1 MAKVWLKNFSE
12 RKIMLTGLRDM
23 EGQPL
28 VFNPGEQKGVHP
40 TTVKHPAVRV
50 FLGKGLQ
57 LVEEIES
64 PKQKAQ
70 EVTLPAPQPA
80 PAPVPTPV
88 VVPAVE
94 EVPVVPV
101 APATP
106 VGTDTPSEPVVES
119 VCLPPVVLVEDAV
132 DAPVV
137 EEVLPEAAVEEVPDE
152 SQEPVL
158 ETVTEDAEP
167 TEEPRPSGKR
177 KKNRG

>member
-1 MAKVWLKNFSE
+1 MAKVWLKNFTE
-12 RKIMLTGLRDM
+12 RTIMLTGLRDM
-23 EGQPL
+23 DGQPL
-28 VFNPGEQKGVHP
+28 VFGPGEQKGVHP
-40 TTVKHPAVRV
+40 ATVKHPAVRV

-70 EVTLPAPQPA
+70 EVSLPAPQPA

-88 VVPAVE
+88 VVPVVE
-94 EVPVVPV
+94 EVLVVPA

-106 VGTDTPSEPVVES
+106 VGIDTPSEPVVES
-119 VCLPPVVLVEDAV
+119 VCLPVVLVEDAV
-132 DAPVV
+132 EAP
-137 EEVLPEAAVEEVPDE
+137 AVEEAVEATVVPDE
-152 SQEPVL
+152 NPEPVL
-158 ETVTEDAEP
+158 ETVTEDVES